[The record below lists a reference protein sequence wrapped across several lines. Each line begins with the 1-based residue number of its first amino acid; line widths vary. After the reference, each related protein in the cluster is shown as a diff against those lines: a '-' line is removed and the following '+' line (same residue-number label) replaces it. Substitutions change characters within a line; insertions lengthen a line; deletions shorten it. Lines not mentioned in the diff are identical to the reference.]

1 MSSTRTAPRTTNI
14 NKTTSTLNTHHT
26 NGSSNSYDINDSTVN
41 VNNMSETDS
50 NVQRSVLTKNT
61 SQSEGIYRNPR
72 FVHAIT
78 IGLLGQPVI
87 IQTTE
92 RERFHGV
99 LETIS
104 PNGDVVLS
112 VAHRLDNNNN
122 NNDIMGLSTAL
133 IDLFD
138 AVDSSLQSFE
148 LNKRIIPST
157 NIVEIIAGDIDLSG
171 SGKCMLDENPKVTQ
185 LEDERFNRMEHFY
198 GTHEIDP
205 DTLEDLDLGDDGK
218 AGYDAEDM
226 FHTNREKFNTTT
238 DFDESKYTNVP
249 IRQMTADELAEIEKK
264 VSEIEKGSRND
275 DIDEDDAGVKR
286 PSEYNQT
293 HNIDDGNSNTKNNQS
308 SRSHTSDRRSD
319 FRYDAE
325 YNTSKRGNWREQRT
339 GGGGGGNNRRGGG
352 GGSNNYSMNNP
363 KPNQRS
369 EQTQYTSSR
378 SSEQS
383 ANNRQQQYKSRN
395 NRFTDSRSP
404 HEGRDSPLQ
413 ITNDETTRGQRINSG
428 SFSQGQN
435 SGPTSPSTVPARTIY
450 STNNRPP
457 IGRNSPAPY
466 TGSSSSRNNS
476 TTTTSPSPTTAA
488 VATSHQTNS
497 TGAGNYSHQSNNKMA
512 KKQLRNEQQ
521 STTDE
526 SDQPKQQRNQQQ
538 TSSNNQSSAVPLNRP
553 SQLHTQQI
561 RQQQQQQIPSSNNN
575 IPPPLTLPTQ
585 EDHSSS
591 HESVNPNQS
600 DQTIHITNAPVYT
613 QHTTGTITPGNVK
626 TNSGLNPEADE
637 FVPVFSRESS
647 SRPESRGATS
657 SMPSN
662 TFISHAHPQALHLLQ
677 QQQQQQVQQTQV
689 QQSSM
694 IPPTHPQNA
703 AALYQQYYQPSYT
716 NMAQFVTPTPQQMN
730 VNMMG
735 TQMMPPQTQQQLTG
749 NGPNTNTTGTGGM
762 TTPSGSSGPTYKT
775 NNNSVHSGD
784 TGSTGVNNVAPK
796 KAVVSVQ
803 RGEQSNA
810 PQQQQ
815 VTGAPQMVYST
826 PSIRY
831 YQPDYMAQQATPA
844 SMQLQQ
850 IPFYYPINTSG
861 IIQAAAAAASGV
873 GPPQNIMI
881 PSTSSSAGP
890 ATSAPHS
897 IYYPG
902 VYSDPRM
909 YGVYPSAASVNPGG
923 VNPNW
928 QLNRSPPHQQQQ
940 QQPTDQQR
948 AYVGGQNV
956 LSQVPPPTGAPNTGG
971 GGSGRSASTSG
982 PSGQAGASSAGPSMT
997 SQYALNGGVPAT
1009 YAYGSPAAWYSTQA
1023 QVPSPQTNM
1032 PPQVNAYGMM
1042 FDPSQQAPPQQPTYV
1057 HPSPYDAA
1065 YFQQSQQ
1072 QLTQQGLD
1080 TVPPGNYNR

>member
-1 MSSTRTAPRTTNI
+1 MSSTRTAPRTTNV

-26 NGSSNSYDINDSTVN
+26 NGSTNSYDNNDSTVN
-41 VNNMSETDS
+41 VNNMSEIDS

-72 FVHAIT
+72 FVHAVT

-104 PNGDVVLS
+104 SNGDVVLS

-122 NNDIMGLSTAL
+122 DVMGLSTSF

-138 AVDSSLQSFE
+138 TVDSSSQSFE
-148 LNKRIIPST
+148 LNRRIIPSS

-198 GTHEIDP
+198 GTDEIDP
-205 DTLEDLDLGDDGK
+205 DTFEDLDIGDDGK
-218 AGYDAEDM
+218 AGYDPEDM

-238 DFDESKYTNVP
+238 DFHESKYTNVP
-249 IRQMTADELAEIEKK
+249 IRQMTTDELAEIEKK
-264 VSEIEKGSRND
+264 ASEIEKGTRND

-293 HNIDDGNSNTKNNQS
+293 HTVDDGNSNIKNNQS

-325 YNTSKRGNWREQRT
+325 YNASKRGSWREQRT
-339 GGGGGGNNRRGGG
+339 GGGAGNNRRGGG
-352 GGSNNYSMNNP
+352 PNNYSMNNP
-363 KPNQRS
+363 KSNQRS

-383 ANNRQQQYKSRN
+383 TNNRQQQYKSRN
-395 NRFTDSRSP
+395 NRFTDNRSP

-413 ITNDETTRGQRINSG
+413 TTNDETTRGQRINSG

-435 SGPTSPSTVPARTIY
+435 SGPTSPSTTVPARTIY

-488 VATSHQTNS
+488 TTTSYQTNS
-497 TGAGNYSHQSNNKMA
+497 TGTGNYSQQSNNKMA

-538 TSSNNQSSAVPLNRP
+538 TSSNNQLNTVPLNRP

-561 RQQQQQQIPSSNNN
+561 RQQQQQQQQQPISSSNNN
-575 IPPPLTLPTQ
+575 VPPPLTLPTQ
-585 EDHSSS
+585 DDHSSS
-591 HESVNPNQS
+591 HETINPNQS
-600 DQTIHITNAPVYT
+600 DQTMHITNAPVYT
-613 QHTTGTITPGNVK
+613 QHTTGTITPSNVK

-657 SMPSN
+657 SMSIN
-662 TFISHAHPQALHLLQ
+662 TFIPHAHPQALHLL
-677 QQQQQQVQQTQV
+677 QQQQVQQTQV

-694 IPPTHPQNA
+694 IPPTHPQSA
-703 AALYQQYYQPSYT
+703 AALYQQYYQPSFT
-716 NMAQFVTPTPQQMN
+716 NMAPFVTSTPQQMN
-730 VNMMG
+730 VSMMG
-735 TQMMPPQTQQQLTG
+735 TQMMPPQTQQQLSG
-749 NGPNTNTTGTGGM
+749 NGPNTSNAGTGGM
-762 TTPSGSSGPTYKT
+762 TTPSGSSGSTYKT
-775 NNNSVHSGD
+775 STNPGHSGD
-784 TGSTGVNNVAPK
+784 TGTTGVNNVAPK

-803 RGEQSNA
+803 RAEQSNV

-815 VTGAPQMVYST
+815 VTGAPPMVYPT
-826 PSIRY
+826 ASIRY
-831 YQPDYMAQQATPA
+831 YQPDYMTQQATPP

-890 ATSAPHS
+890 ATPAPPS

-902 VYSDPRM
+902 VYPDPRM

-940 QQPTDQQR
+940 PTDQQR

-956 LSQVPPPTGAPNTGG
+956 VSQVPPPTGTQNTGSG

-982 PSGQAGASSAGPSMT
+982 PSGQAGASSAGSSMT
-997 SQYALNGGVPAT
+997 PQYALNGSVAAT
-1009 YAYGSPAAWYSTQA
+1009 YAYGSPAAWYSAQA
-1023 QVPSPQTNM
+1023 QVPSPQTNI
-1032 PPQVNAYGMM
+1032 PPQVNAYSMM

-1057 HPSPYDAA
+1057 HPSPYEAA
-1065 YFQQSQQ
+1065 YFQQPQQ

-1080 TVPPGNYNR
+1080 TVPPGSYNR